1 MRSASRA
8 GHTSRQRRSKLG
20 GISAATTNSSVCKH
34 AAHSRVQYR
43 RILNGH
49 QQAQGKS
56 ARVGPRTQK
65 QRHSPSVTGE
75 ARIWNPGPRHQTKNT
90 SQIRQ
95 RRATSL
101 VETRHRPG
109 DRGDRAPTAHPSD
122 LHDRRNRGTTPRRTN
137 TPLGRRLI
145 YVSKVNSVRR
155 SNSGLN
161 HLGSLYSQLSE
172 STCRINSSVKPELTQ
187 SL

>member
-1 MRSASRA
+1 MSSSGRHLIRTRKRGRQTRTGRGALHGPDTHHGNVEVSWGASAQPPPTALSANTQPAPEFNTA
-8 GHTSRQRRSKLG
+8 G
-20 GISAATTNSSVCKH
+20 
-34 AAHSRVQYR
+34 
-43 RILNGH
+43 ILNGH

-109 DRGDRAPTAHPSD
+109 DRGDRASSKRTQRAPE
-122 LHDRRNRGTTPRRTN
+122 DRIGITTTPLRAEYIARQAT
-137 TPLGRRLI
+137 
-145 YVSKVNSVRR
+145 
-155 SNSGLN
+155 
-161 HLGSLYSQLSE
+161 SL
-172 STCRINSSVKPELTQ
+172 RK
-187 SL
+187 